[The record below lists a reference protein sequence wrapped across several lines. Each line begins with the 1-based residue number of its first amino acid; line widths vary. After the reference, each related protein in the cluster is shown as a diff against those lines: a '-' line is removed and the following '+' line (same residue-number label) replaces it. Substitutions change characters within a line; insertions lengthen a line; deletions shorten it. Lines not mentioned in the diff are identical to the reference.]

1 MSSKPS
7 HNDDS
12 PDYPGVMPD
21 AKVVDPNP
29 GNMAQV
35 HGMDGPSNVDVP
47 ADPASASA
55 KIEAN
60 RNPSNAKLD
69 GEPEP
74 TSEVAKAGFSQRPDG
89 SDNPARVRPAD
100 GTTAGEV
107 KAAPSQK
114 ANDPNRPDGGKP
126 LGDKK

>member
-1 MSSKPS
+1 MSSK
-7 HNDDS
+7 

-29 GNMAQV
+29 GNMEQV

-60 RNPSNAKLD
+60 RNPSNAKLGD
-69 GEPEP
+69 ESKP

-89 SDNPARVRPAD
+89 SDNPARVQSPQ
-100 GTTAGEV
+100 GEV
-107 KAAPSQK
+107 DTSNKATGKPAP
-114 ANDPNRPDGGKP
+114 GGKT
-126 LGDKK
+126 LGAEMEQSPKLGGKK